1 MTTQTKSKIPEEL
14 LGSLKDGVQR
24 ILDDKDWAGFLNMM
38 RKIHHYSFNN
48 RFLIALEQE
57 RRGYGFSPLVA
68 GFHKWKNEF
77 KRTVKKGEK
86 SNIMSAL
93 LIAEHNNK
101 EVKPFTLN
109 AITAASQIDED
120 LHVLVIGNKSE
131 EVAKSISQIPNVK
144 KVIHVD
150 NEIYENFLAENFTS
164 VIVKQAENYSHIICS
179 ANTFGKNL
187 MPRVAALLDTSQ
199 VSDIIKVIS
208 ADTFLRPIYA
218 GNAFATVK
226 SSDSKKCITIRP
238 TSFDP
243 AATSGGSAE
252 IVKADAGETNTF
264 IKFIKREEIKSDR
277 PELGTARVVISGGRG
292 MGSGENFK
300 LITEIADK
308 LNAAI
313 GASRAAVDAGYITND
328 HQVGQTGK
336 VVVPDLYIAVGIS
349 GAIQHLAGM
358 KESKVIVA
366 INKDGEAP
374 IFSVADYGLEADLF
388 EALPQFLEELSK
400 LNTIQK

>member
-1 MTTQTKSKIPEEL
+1 
-14 LGSLKDGVQR
+14 
-24 ILDDKDWAGFLNMM
+24 
-38 RKIHHYSFNN
+38 
-48 RFLIALEQE
+48 
-57 RRGYGFSPLVA
+57 
-68 GFHKWKNEF
+68 
-77 KRTVKKGEK
+77 
-86 SNIMSAL
+86 MSVL
-93 LIAEHNNK
+93 LIAEHTNK
-101 EVKPFTLN
+101 ELKPFTLN
-109 AITAASQIDED
+109 AISAASQINED
-120 LHVLVIGNKSE
+120 VHVLVIGSNSDD
-131 EVAKSISQIPNVK
+131 VAKSVSQVPNVK
-144 KVIHVD
+144 KVIHV
-150 NEIYENFLAENFTS
+150 NNSIYENYLAENYTS
-164 VIVKQAENYSHIICS
+164 VIVELSENYSHIICS

-187 MPRVAALLDTSQ
+187 MPRVAALLDVSQ
-199 VSDIIKVIS
+199 VSDITKVIS
-208 ADTFLRPIYA
+208 EDTFLRPIYA

-226 SSDSKKCITIRP
+226 STDKIKCVTIRP

-243 AATSGGSAE
+243 APTTGGNAE
-252 IVKADAGETNTF
+252 IQISEPREVTELSRF
-264 IKFIKREEIKSDR
+264 IKKEEIKSDR
-277 PELGTARVVISGGRG
+277 PELGTARVVVSGGRG
-292 MGSGENFK
+292 MQSGENFK
-300 LITEIADK
+300 LITAVADK

-388 EALPQFLEELSK
+388 EALPKFLEELNK

>member
-1 MTTQTKSKIPEEL
+1 
-14 LGSLKDGVQR
+14 
-24 ILDDKDWAGFLNMM
+24 
-38 RKIHHYSFNN
+38 
-48 RFLIALEQE
+48 
-57 RRGYGFSPLVA
+57 
-68 GFHKWKNEF
+68 
-77 KRTVKKGEK
+77 
-86 SNIMSAL
+86 MSVL

-101 EVKPFTLN
+101 ELKPFTLN
-109 AITAASQIDED
+109 AVTAASQIDQD
-120 LHVLVIGNKSE
+120 LHIIVIGHNAG
-131 EVAKSISQIPNVK
+131 EVAKSASSIPLVK

-150 NEIYENFLAENFTS
+150 SPIYENFLAENFTP
-164 VIVKQAENYSHIICS
+164 VIVQNSENYSHVVCS

-199 VSDIIKVIS
+199 ISDIIKVIS
-208 ADTFLRPIYA
+208 SDTFLRPIYA

-226 SSDSKKCITIRP
+226 SNDSKKCVTIRP
-238 TSFDP
+238 TSFDQ
-243 AATSGGSAE
+243 AESSGGSAE
-252 IVKADAGETNTF
+252 IITSDSKDEYSAS
-264 IKFIKREEIKSDR
+264 KFIKKKEVKSDR
-277 PELGTARVVISGGRG
+277 PELGTARTVISGGRG
-292 MGSGENFK
+292 MQSGDNFK
-300 LITEIADK
+300 LITAVADK

-388 EALPQFLEELSK
+388 EALPQFLEELNK

>member
-1 MTTQTKSKIPEEL
+1 
-14 LGSLKDGVQR
+14 
-24 ILDDKDWAGFLNMM
+24 
-38 RKIHHYSFNN
+38 
-48 RFLIALEQE
+48 
-57 RRGYGFSPLVA
+57 
-68 GFHKWKNEF
+68 
-77 KRTVKKGEK
+77 
-86 SNIMSAL
+86 MSVL

-101 EVKPFTLN
+101 ELRPFTLN
-109 AITAASQIDED
+109 AATAASQIDTD
-120 LHVLVIGNKSE
+120 VHAVIIGHECGEAAKALSE
-131 EVAKSISQIPNVK
+131 LELIK
-144 KVIHVD
+144 KVIQVEAPH
-150 NEIYENFLAENFTS
+150 YENFVAENLTP
-164 VIVKQAENYSHIICS
+164 VIVKLSENYSHIISS

-187 MPRVAALLDTSQ
+187 MPRIAAALDTSQ
-199 VSDIIKVIS
+199 ISDITKVVS
-208 ADTFLRPIYA
+208 NDTFLRPIYA

-226 SSDSKKCITIRP
+226 SKDNKKCVTIRP

-243 AATSGGSAE
+243 CESSGGSAPIE
-252 IVKADAGETNTF
+252 KTEAGEEFVQT
-264 IKFIKREEIKSDR
+264 KFIKREEIKSDR
-277 PELGTARVVISGGRG
+277 PELGTARVVVSGGRG
-292 MGSGENFK
+292 MQSGDNFK
-300 LITEIADK
+300 LITSLADK

-313 GASRAAVDAGYITND
+313 GASRAAVDAGYISND

-388 EALPQFLEELSK
+388 EALPQFLEELNK

>member
-1 MTTQTKSKIPEEL
+1 MPT
-14 LGSLKDGVQR
+14 
-24 ILDDKDWAGFLNMM
+24 
-38 RKIHHYSFNN
+38 
-48 RFLIALEQE
+48 
-57 RRGYGFSPLVA
+57 
-68 GFHKWKNEF
+68 
-77 KRTVKKGEK
+77 
-86 SNIMSAL
+86 L

-101 EVKPFTLN
+101 EVKSFTLN
-109 AITAASQIDED
+109 AITAASQIDKD
-120 LHVLVIGNKSE
+120 LHVLVIGNKTD
-131 EVAKSISQIPNVK
+131 EVAKSISAVPLVK
-144 KVIHVD
+144 KVINID
-150 NEIYENFLAENFTS
+150 DSIYENYLAENFTS
-164 VIVKQAENYSHIICS
+164 IIVKYAKDYSHIVCS

-187 MPRVAALLDTSQ
+187 MPRVAALLDISQ

-208 ADTFLRPIYA
+208 PETFLRPIYA

-226 SSDSKKCITIRP
+226 SLDKKKCITIRP

-243 AATSGGSAE
+243 APSTGGSAE
-252 IVKADAGETNTF
+252 IVKGEAGESF
-264 IKFIKREEIKSDR
+264 SLIKFIKREEVKSER

-292 MGSGENFK
+292 MQKSENFK
-300 LITEIADK
+300 LITAIADK
-308 LNAAI
+308 LNAAV
-313 GASRAAVDAGYITND
+313 GASRAAVDAGYISND

-358 KESKVIVA
+358 KESKIIVA

-388 EALPQFLEELSK
+388 EALPQFLEELNK

>member
-1 MTTQTKSKIPEEL
+1 
-14 LGSLKDGVQR
+14 
-24 ILDDKDWAGFLNMM
+24 
-38 RKIHHYSFNN
+38 
-48 RFLIALEQE
+48 
-57 RRGYGFSPLVA
+57 
-68 GFHKWKNEF
+68 
-77 KRTVKKGEK
+77 
-86 SNIMSAL
+86 MSIL
-93 LIAEHNNK
+93 LISEHNNK
-101 EVKPFTLN
+101 ELKPFTLN
-109 AITAASQIDED
+109 AITAASKINED
-120 LHVLVIGNKSE
+120 VHVLVLGHNSDS
-131 EVAKSISQIPNVK
+131 VAKSVSEVPNVK
-144 KVIHVD
+144 RVVHIND
-150 NEIYENFLAENFTS
+150 TIYENYLAENYTS
-164 VIVKQAENYSHIICS
+164 AIINLSKDYSYIMCS

-187 MPRVAALLDTSQ
+187 MPRVAALLDVSQ
-199 VSDIIKVIS
+199 VSDITKVIS
-208 ADTFLRPIYA
+208 SDTFLRPIYA

-226 SSDSKKCITIRP
+226 SSDKIKCITVRP

-243 AATSGGSAE
+243 APTTGGSAE
-252 IVKADAGETNTF
+252 IQTGEVGDSTNLS
-264 IKFIKREEIKSDR
+264 KFIKKEEIKSDR

-292 MGSGENFK
+292 MQSGENFK
-300 LITEIADK
+300 LITAVADK

-388 EALPQFLEELSK
+388 DALPKFLEELNK

>member
-1 MTTQTKSKIPEEL
+1 
-14 LGSLKDGVQR
+14 
-24 ILDDKDWAGFLNMM
+24 
-38 RKIHHYSFNN
+38 
-48 RFLIALEQE
+48 
-57 RRGYGFSPLVA
+57 
-68 GFHKWKNEF
+68 
-77 KRTVKKGEK
+77 
-86 SNIMSAL
+86 MSVL

-101 EVKPFTLN
+101 EIKPFTLN
-109 AITAASQIDED
+109 TITAALQIDEE
-120 LHVLVIGNKSE
+120 LSVLVIGNKAE
-131 EVAKSISQIPNVK
+131 EVAKSISSIPKVK

-150 NEIYENFLAENFTS
+150 DQIYENYLAENY
-164 VIVKQAENYSHIICS
+164 VPLIVKMAQNYSHILCS

-199 VSDIIKVIS
+199 ISDIVKVIS
-208 ADTFLRPIYA
+208 SDTFLRPIYA

-226 SSDSKKCITIRP
+226 SKDQKKCVTIRP

-243 AATSGGSAE
+243 AATSGGSAQIIKE
-252 IVKADAGETNTF
+252 EPVEAKTYL
-264 IKFIKREEIKSDR
+264 KFIKREEAKSDR

-292 MGSGENFK
+292 MQKAENFK
-300 LITEIADK
+300 LIIAIADK
-308 LNAAI
+308 LNAAV
-313 GASRAAVDAGYITND
+313 GASRAAVDAGYISND

-374 IFSVADYGLEADLF
+374 IFSIADYGLEADLF
-388 EALPQFLEELSK
+388 EALPQFLEELNK

>member
-1 MTTQTKSKIPEEL
+1 MA
-14 LGSLKDGVQR
+14 V
-24 ILDDKDWAGFLNMM
+24 
-38 RKIHHYSFNN
+38 
-48 RFLIALEQE
+48 
-57 RRGYGFSPLVA
+57 
-68 GFHKWKNEF
+68 
-77 KRTVKKGEK
+77 
-86 SNIMSAL
+86 L

-101 EVKPFTLN
+101 ELRPFTLN
-109 AITAASQIDED
+109 AATAASQIDSD
-120 LHVLVIGNKSE
+120 VHAVIIGQNTAEAAKQLSE
-131 EVAKSISQIPNVK
+131 LPVVK
-144 KVIHVD
+144 KVLSVEAAH
-150 NEIYENFLAENFTS
+150 YENFTAENFTP
-164 VIVKQAENYSHIICS
+164 VIVKLAENYSHIVCS

-187 MPRVAALLDTSQ
+187 MPRIAAHLDTSQ

-208 ADTFLRPIYA
+208 SDTFLRPIYA
-218 GNAFATVK
+218 GNAFATIK
-226 SSDSKKCITIRP
+226 SNDSKKCVTIRP

-243 AATSGGSAE
+243 CESSGGSAAIE
-252 IVKADAGETNTF
+252 KVEAGEEFSNT
-264 IKFIKREEIKSDR
+264 KFVKREEIKSDR
-277 PELGTARVVISGGRG
+277 PELGTARIVVSGGRG
-292 MGSGENFK
+292 MQSGDNFK

-308 LNAAI
+308 LGAAI
-313 GASRAAVDAGYITND
+313 GASRAAVDAGYISND

-388 EALPQFLEELSK
+388 EALPQFMEELNK

>member
-1 MTTQTKSKIPEEL
+1 
-14 LGSLKDGVQR
+14 
-24 ILDDKDWAGFLNMM
+24 
-38 RKIHHYSFNN
+38 
-48 RFLIALEQE
+48 
-57 RRGYGFSPLVA
+57 
-68 GFHKWKNEF
+68 
-77 KRTVKKGEK
+77 
-86 SNIMSAL
+86 MSVL

-101 EVKPFTLN
+101 ELKVFTLN
-109 AITAASQIDED
+109 AVTAASQIDSD
-120 LHVLVIGNKSE
+120 VHALVIGNNCVDVSKAVSE
-131 EVAKSISQIPNVK
+131 LPLVK
-144 KVIHVD
+144 KVITV
-150 NEIYENFLAENFTS
+150 EAAFYENFIAENFAPV
-164 VIVKQAENYSHIICS
+164 VIKLADNYSHIVCS

-187 MPRVAALLDTSQ
+187 MPRIAAKLDTSQ
-199 VSDIIKVIS
+199 ISDIIKVES
-208 ADTFLRPIYA
+208 ADTFVRPIYA

-226 SSDSKKCITIRP
+226 STDTKKCVTIRP

-243 AATSGGSAE
+243 CESSGGSAPIE
-252 IVKADAGETNTF
+252 KADASEEFVST
-264 IKFIKREEIKSDR
+264 KYIKREEIKSDR
-277 PELGTARVVISGGRG
+277 PELGTARIVVSGGRG
-292 MGSGENFK
+292 MQNSDNFK
-300 LITEIADK
+300 LITAIADK

-313 GASRAAVDAGYITND
+313 GASRAAVDAGYISND

-388 EALPQFLEELSK
+388 EALPQLLEELNK

>member
-1 MTTQTKSKIPEEL
+1 
-14 LGSLKDGVQR
+14 
-24 ILDDKDWAGFLNMM
+24 
-38 RKIHHYSFNN
+38 
-48 RFLIALEQE
+48 
-57 RRGYGFSPLVA
+57 
-68 GFHKWKNEF
+68 
-77 KRTVKKGEK
+77 
-86 SNIMSAL
+86 MSIL
-93 LIAEHNNK
+93 LIAEHTNK
-101 EVKPFTLN
+101 ELKPFTLN
-109 AITAASQIDED
+109 AISAASKINED
-120 LHVLVIGNKSE
+120 VHVLVIGSGSD
-131 EVAKSISQIPNVK
+131 EVAKSVSHVPNVK
-144 KVIHVD
+144 KVIHV
-150 NEIYENFLAENFTS
+150 NNSIYENYLAENYTS
-164 VIVKQAENYSHIICS
+164 IIIELSKNYTHIMCS

-187 MPRVAALLDTSQ
+187 MPRVAALLDVSQ
-199 VSDIIKVIS
+199 VSDITKVIS
-208 ADTFLRPIYA
+208 EDTFLRPIYA

-226 SSDSKKCITIRP
+226 STDKIKCVTIRP

-243 AATSGGSAE
+243 APTTGGNAE
-252 IVKADAGETNTF
+252 IQISEPREVTELSRF
-264 IKFIKREEIKSDR
+264 IKKEEIKSDR
-277 PELGTARVVISGGRG
+277 PELGTARVVVSGGRG
-292 MGSGENFK
+292 MQSGENFK
-300 LITEIADK
+300 LITAVADK

-388 EALPQFLEELSK
+388 EALPKFLEELNK

>member
-1 MTTQTKSKIPEEL
+1 
-14 LGSLKDGVQR
+14 
-24 ILDDKDWAGFLNMM
+24 
-38 RKIHHYSFNN
+38 
-48 RFLIALEQE
+48 
-57 RRGYGFSPLVA
+57 
-68 GFHKWKNEF
+68 
-77 KRTVKKGEK
+77 
-86 SNIMSAL
+86 MSVL
-93 LIAEHNNK
+93 LIAEHTNK
-101 EVKPFTLN
+101 ELKPFTLN
-109 AITAASQIDED
+109 AISAASQINED
-120 LHVLVIGNKSE
+120 VHVLVIGSNSDD
-131 EVAKSISQIPNVK
+131 VAKSVSQVPNVK
-144 KVIHVD
+144 KVIHV
-150 NEIYENFLAENFTS
+150 NNSIYENYLAENYTS
-164 VIVKQAENYSHIICS
+164 VIVELSENYSHIICS

-187 MPRVAALLDTSQ
+187 MPRVAALLDVSQ
-199 VSDIIKVIS
+199 VSDITKVITE
-208 ADTFLRPIYA
+208 DTFLRPIYA

-226 SSDSKKCITIRP
+226 STDKIKCVTIRP

-243 AATSGGSAE
+243 APTTGGNAE
-252 IVKADAGETNTF
+252 IQISEPREVTELSRF
-264 IKFIKREEIKSDR
+264 IKKEEIKSDR
-277 PELGTARVVISGGRG
+277 PELGTARVVVSGGRG
-292 MGSGENFK
+292 MQSGENFK
-300 LITEIADK
+300 LITAVADK

-388 EALPQFLEELSK
+388 EALPKFLEELNK

>member
-1 MTTQTKSKIPEEL
+1 
-14 LGSLKDGVQR
+14 
-24 ILDDKDWAGFLNMM
+24 
-38 RKIHHYSFNN
+38 
-48 RFLIALEQE
+48 
-57 RRGYGFSPLVA
+57 
-68 GFHKWKNEF
+68 
-77 KRTVKKGEK
+77 
-86 SNIMSAL
+86 MSVL
-93 LIAEHNNK
+93 LIAEHDNK
-101 EVKPFTLN
+101 EVRPFTLN
-109 AITAASQIDED
+109 AITAASQIDQD
-120 LHVLVIGNKSE
+120 LHVLVIGHNADAVVKFISE
-131 EVAKSISQIPNVK
+131 VPNVK
-144 KVIHVD
+144 KIIHVD
-150 NEIYENFLAENFTS
+150 NEIYQNYLAENFTP
-164 VIVKQAENYSHIICS
+164 VIVKQSENYSYVVCS

-208 ADTFLRPIYA
+208 PDTYLRPIYA

-226 SSDSKKCITIRP
+226 STDNKKCITIRP

-243 AATSGGSAE
+243 APTSGGSAE
-252 IVKADAGETNTF
+252 IVKTDAAEATTLS
-264 IKFIKREEIKSDR
+264 KFIKREAVKSER
-277 PELGTARVVISGGRG
+277 PELGTAKIVISGGRG
-292 MGSGENFK
+292 MQSGDNFK
-300 LITEIADK
+300 LINAIADK

-358 KESKVIVA
+358 KESKIIVA

-388 EALPQFLEELSK
+388 EALPQFLEELNK

>member
-1 MTTQTKSKIPEEL
+1 
-14 LGSLKDGVQR
+14 
-24 ILDDKDWAGFLNMM
+24 
-38 RKIHHYSFNN
+38 
-48 RFLIALEQE
+48 
-57 RRGYGFSPLVA
+57 
-68 GFHKWKNEF
+68 
-77 KRTVKKGEK
+77 
-86 SNIMSAL
+86 MSVL
-93 LIAEHNNK
+93 LIAEHDNQ
-101 EVKPFTLN
+101 EVRPFTLN
-109 AITAASQIDED
+109 AITAALQIDQD
-120 LHVLVIGNKSE
+120 IHVLVIGYNADAVVKFISE
-131 EVAKSISQIPNVK
+131 VPNVK
-144 KVIHVD
+144 KIIHVD
-150 NEIYENFLAENFTS
+150 NEIYQNYLAENFTP
-164 VIVKQAENYSHIICS
+164 VIVKQSENYSYVVCS

-208 ADTFLRPIYA
+208 PDTYLRPIYA

-226 SSDSKKCITIRP
+226 STDNKKCITIRP

-243 AATSGGSAE
+243 APTSGGSAE
-252 IVKADAGETNTF
+252 IVKTDAAEATTLS
-264 IKFIKREEIKSDR
+264 KFIKREAVKSER
-277 PELGTARVVISGGRG
+277 PELGTARIVISGGRG
-292 MGSGENFK
+292 MQSGDNFK
-300 LITEIADK
+300 LINAIADK

-358 KESKVIVA
+358 KESKIIVA

-388 EALPQFLEELSK
+388 EALPQFLEELNK

>member
-1 MTTQTKSKIPEEL
+1 MA
-14 LGSLKDGVQR
+14 V
-24 ILDDKDWAGFLNMM
+24 
-38 RKIHHYSFNN
+38 
-48 RFLIALEQE
+48 
-57 RRGYGFSPLVA
+57 
-68 GFHKWKNEF
+68 
-77 KRTVKKGEK
+77 
-86 SNIMSAL
+86 L

-101 EVKPFTLN
+101 ELKPFTLN
-109 AITAASQIDED
+109 AVTAASQIDAD
-120 LHVLVIGNKSE
+120 VHALVIGNNSADAAKAISE
-131 EVAKSISQIPNVK
+131 LPLVK
-144 KVIHVD
+144 KVLTVEAPH
-150 NEIYENFLAENFTS
+150 YENFVAENFAPV
-164 VIVKQAENYSHIICS
+164 VIKLAENYSHIVCS

-187 MPRVAALLDTSQ
+187 MPRIAANLDTSQ
-199 VSDIIKVIS
+199 ISDITKVIS

-226 SSDSKKCITIRP
+226 SNDPKKCVTIRP

-243 AATSGGSAE
+243 CETSGGSAPIE
-252 IVKADAGETNTF
+252 KVDPSDEFAST
-264 IKFIKREEIKSDR
+264 KFVKREEIKSDR
-277 PELGTARVVISGGRG
+277 PELGTARVVVSGGRG
-292 MGSGENFK
+292 MQNGDNFK
-300 LITEIADK
+300 LITAIADK

-313 GASRAAVDAGYITND
+313 GASRAAVDAGYISND

-358 KESKVIVA
+358 KESKIIVA

-388 EALPQFLEELSK
+388 EALPQFLEELNK

>member
-1 MTTQTKSKIPEEL
+1 
-14 LGSLKDGVQR
+14 
-24 ILDDKDWAGFLNMM
+24 
-38 RKIHHYSFNN
+38 
-48 RFLIALEQE
+48 
-57 RRGYGFSPLVA
+57 
-68 GFHKWKNEF
+68 
-77 KRTVKKGEK
+77 
-86 SNIMSAL
+86 MSVL

-101 EVKPFTLN
+101 ELKPFTLN
-109 AITAASQIDED
+109 VINAAKQIDEET
-120 LHVLVIGNKSE
+120 HVLLIGYNADP
-131 EVAKSISQIPNVK
+131 VAKQISEVSGVK
-144 KVIHVD
+144 KIIHVD
-150 NEIYENFLAENFTS
+150 NTIYENYVAENFVP
-164 VIVKQAENYSHIICS
+164 VILKYAENYTHIVS
-179 ANTFGKNL
+179 AANTFGKNL
-187 MPRVAALLDTSQ
+187 MPRVAANLDTSQ
-199 VSDIIKVIS
+199 ISDIIKVIS
-208 ADTFLRPIYA
+208 KDTFLRPIYA

-226 SSDSKKCITIRP
+226 SNDPKKCVTVRP

-243 AATSGGSAE
+243 APSSGGSAE
-252 IVKADAGETNTF
+252 IVKGEPGEEYSLT
-264 IKFIKREEIKSDR
+264 KFIKKEEIKSDR
-277 PELGTARVVISGGRG
+277 PELGTARIVISGGRG
-292 MGSGENFK
+292 LQSGDNFK
-300 LITEIADK
+300 LITAVADK

-388 EALPQFLEELSK
+388 EALPQFLEELNK

>member
-1 MTTQTKSKIPEEL
+1 
-14 LGSLKDGVQR
+14 
-24 ILDDKDWAGFLNMM
+24 
-38 RKIHHYSFNN
+38 
-48 RFLIALEQE
+48 
-57 RRGYGFSPLVA
+57 
-68 GFHKWKNEF
+68 
-77 KRTVKKGEK
+77 
-86 SNIMSAL
+86 MSVL

-101 EVKPFTLN
+101 ELKPFTYN
-109 AITAASQIDED
+109 AITAASQIDD
-120 LHVLVIGNKSE
+120 DVHVLLIGHNSDA
-131 EVAKSISQIPNVK
+131 VAKSLSEVSLVK
-144 KVIHVD
+144 KILQID
-150 NEIYENFLAENFTS
+150 NEIYENYIAENFTS
-164 VIVKQAENYSHIICS
+164 AILNNVENYSHIVCS

-187 MPRVAALLDTSQ
+187 MPRVAALLDVSQ

-208 ADTFLRPIYA
+208 QDTFLRPIYA

-226 SSDSKKCITIRP
+226 SNDAKKCVTIRP
-238 TSFDP
+238 TSFE
-243 AATSGGSAE
+243 AAEPSGGSAE
-252 IVKADAGETNTF
+252 IIKVDVAEKTENT
-264 IKFIKREEIKSDR
+264 KFINREEIKSDR

-292 MGSGENFK
+292 MQNGENFK
-300 LITEIADK
+300 LISAVADK

-388 EALPQFLEELSK
+388 EALPQFLEELNK

>member
-1 MTTQTKSKIPEEL
+1 M
-14 LGSLKDGVQR
+14 
-24 ILDDKDWAGFLNMM
+24 
-38 RKIHHYSFNN
+38 
-48 RFLIALEQE
+48 
-57 RRGYGFSPLVA
+57 
-68 GFHKWKNEF
+68 
-77 KRTVKKGEK
+77 
-86 SNIMSAL
+86 

-109 AITAASQIDED
+109 AITAGSQIDQD
-120 LHVLVIGNKSE
+120 LHVLVIGNKAD
-131 EVAKSISQIPNVK
+131 EVSKSIAQVPNVK
-144 KVIHVD
+144 KVIQIDH
-150 NEIYENFLAENFTS
+150 EIYENYLPENFS
-164 VIVKQAENYSHIICS
+164 PVIIKQAENYSHIVCS

-208 ADTFLRPIYA
+208 PDTFLRPIYA

-226 SSDSKKCITIRP
+226 STDKKKCVTIRP

-252 IVKADAGETNTF
+252 IIKAEASDATTLT
-264 IKFIKREEIKSDR
+264 KFVKREEVKSDR

-292 MGSGENFK
+292 MQSGDNFK
-300 LITEIADK
+300 LITAIADK

-388 EALPQFLEELSK
+388 EALPQFLEELNK

>member
-1 MTTQTKSKIPEEL
+1 
-14 LGSLKDGVQR
+14 
-24 ILDDKDWAGFLNMM
+24 
-38 RKIHHYSFNN
+38 
-48 RFLIALEQE
+48 
-57 RRGYGFSPLVA
+57 
-68 GFHKWKNEF
+68 
-77 KRTVKKGEK
+77 
-86 SNIMSAL
+86 MSVL

-109 AITAASQIDED
+109 AISAASQINED
-120 LHVLVIGNKSE
+120 VNVLVIGSNSD
-131 EVAKSISQIPNVK
+131 EVAKSIAQVPNVK
-144 KVIHVD
+144 KVIHV
-150 NEIYENFLAENFTS
+150 NNSIYENYLAENYTS
-164 VIVKQAENYSHIICS
+164 VITKLSEDYSHIVCS

-187 MPRVAALLDTSQ
+187 MPRVAALLDVSQ
-199 VSDIIKVIS
+199 VSDITKVIS
-208 ADTFLRPIYA
+208 SDTFQRPIYA

-226 SSDSKKCITIRP
+226 SNDKIKCVTIRP

-243 AATSGGSAE
+243 APTSGGSAE
-252 IVKADAGETNTF
+252 IQNSDAGEATENA
-264 IKFIKREEIKSDR
+264 KFIKKEEIKSDR
-277 PELGTARVVISGGRG
+277 PELGTARVVVSGGRG
-292 MGSGENFK
+292 MQSGENFK
-300 LITEIADK
+300 LISAVADK

-388 EALPQFLEELSK
+388 DALPKFLEELNK

>member
-1 MTTQTKSKIPEEL
+1 
-14 LGSLKDGVQR
+14 
-24 ILDDKDWAGFLNMM
+24 
-38 RKIHHYSFNN
+38 
-48 RFLIALEQE
+48 
-57 RRGYGFSPLVA
+57 
-68 GFHKWKNEF
+68 
-77 KRTVKKGEK
+77 
-86 SNIMSAL
+86 MSVL
-93 LIAEHNNK
+93 LIAEHDNK

-109 AITAASQIDED
+109 AITAAAQIDQD
-120 LHVLVIGNKSE
+120 LHVLVIGHNANS
-131 EVAKSISQIPNVK
+131 VAKSLSEVTNVK

-150 NEIYENFLAENFTS
+150 NEIYENYLAENITPD
-164 VIVKQAENYSHIICS
+164 IVKNSENYSHIVCS

-187 MPRVAALLDTSQ
+187 MPRVAALLDVSQ

-208 ADTFLRPIYA
+208 PDTFLRPIYA

-226 SSDSKKCITIRP
+226 SNDNKKCITVRP
-238 TSFDP
+238 TSFDV
-243 AATSGGSAE
+243 ASSTGGSAE
-252 IVKADAGETNTF
+252 VIKAESSEVSTQ
-264 IKFIKREEIKSDR
+264 IKFIKREEVKSDR
-277 PELGTARVVISGGRG
+277 PELGTARIVISGGRG
-292 MGSGENFK
+292 MQSGENFK
-300 LITEIADK
+300 LITSIADK

-388 EALPQFLEELSK
+388 EALPQFLEELNK

>member
-1 MTTQTKSKIPEEL
+1 MA
-14 LGSLKDGVQR
+14 V
-24 ILDDKDWAGFLNMM
+24 
-38 RKIHHYSFNN
+38 
-48 RFLIALEQE
+48 
-57 RRGYGFSPLVA
+57 
-68 GFHKWKNEF
+68 
-77 KRTVKKGEK
+77 
-86 SNIMSAL
+86 L

-101 EVKPFTLN
+101 ELRPFTYN
-109 AITAASQIDED
+109 AATAASQIDVEV
-120 LHVLVIGNKSE
+120 HAVIIGQNCGDA
-131 EVAKSISQIPNVK
+131 AKSLSEMPLVK
-144 KVIHVD
+144 KVIHV
-150 NEIYENFLAENFTS
+150 EAPYYENFVAENFAP
-164 VIVKQAENYSHIICS
+164 VIVKLAENYSHIVSS

-187 MPRVAALLDTSQ
+187 MPRIAALLDTSQ
-199 VSDIIKVIS
+199 ISDITKVIS

-226 SSDSKKCITIRP
+226 TKDNKKCITIRP
-238 TSFDP
+238 TSFD
-243 AATSGGSAE
+243 TCESSGGSATIE
-252 IVKADAGETNTF
+252 KGEPSEEFSQT
-264 IKFIKREEIKSDR
+264 KFIKREEIKSDR
-277 PELGTARVVISGGRG
+277 PELGTARVVVSGGRG
-292 MGSGENFK
+292 MQSGDNFK
-300 LITEIADK
+300 LITSIADK

-313 GASRAAVDAGYITND
+313 GASRAAVDAGYISND

-388 EALPQFLEELSK
+388 EALPQFLEELNK

>member
-1 MTTQTKSKIPEEL
+1 MA
-14 LGSLKDGVQR
+14 V
-24 ILDDKDWAGFLNMM
+24 
-38 RKIHHYSFNN
+38 
-48 RFLIALEQE
+48 
-57 RRGYGFSPLVA
+57 
-68 GFHKWKNEF
+68 
-77 KRTVKKGEK
+77 
-86 SNIMSAL
+86 L

-101 EVKPFTLN
+101 ELRPFTLN
-109 AITAASQIDED
+109 AATAASQIDSD
-120 LHVLVIGNKSE
+120 VHAVIIGQNSADAAKQLSE
-131 EVAKSISQIPNVK
+131 LPVVK
-144 KVIHVD
+144 KVLSVEGAH
-150 NEIYENFLAENFTS
+150 YENFTAENFAP
-164 VIVKQAENYSHIICS
+164 VIVKLAENYSHIVCS

-187 MPRVAALLDTSQ
+187 MPRIAAHLDTSQ

-208 ADTFLRPIYA
+208 PDTFLRPIYA
-218 GNAFATVK
+218 GNAFATIK
-226 SSDSKKCITIRP
+226 SNDAKKCVTIRP

-243 AATSGGSAE
+243 CESTGGSAE
-252 IVKADAGETNTF
+252 IEKVDASEEFSNT
-264 IKFIKREEIKSDR
+264 KFIKREEIKSDR
-277 PELGTARVVISGGRG
+277 PELGTARIVVSGGRG
-292 MGSGENFK
+292 MQSGDNFK

-308 LNAAI
+308 LGAAI
-313 GASRAAVDAGYITND
+313 GASRAAVDAGYISND

-388 EALPQFLEELSK
+388 EALPQFMEELNK